1 MFLTNKI
8 KMLSYSILVLSLS
21 FNQLNANE
29 LDFKYI
35 NNIQTKNVND
45 KFLSTNSILSKLD
58 NILNDSKLTIKEK
71 NEYINEM
78 IVISKNF
85 ENKFDI
91 SKLDYPNVKSMQE
104 QINVILNSNLKE
116 LGSTKSMKLYL
127 TLNKNLKNRI
137 FDITHR
143 ELVLNVE
150 KEISTIINNYNL
162 HVFVI
167 NNTAINITKD
177 NNKYNV
183 EEIDSDEPLTSNT
196 KEVNTKNIDEK
207 LIFLNNSI
215 KSNNVLDFVDIL
227 ISEKLNIFS
236 INEKEIL
243 KSYSIVNSTLNYL
256 QSTSLDKTN
265 LDYLISIHN
274 SLKEESL
281 QKLIYALEYEGYDL
295 SNLNDLETV
304 LER

>member
-8 KMLSYSILVLSLS
+8 KMLSYSMLVLSLS

-29 LDFKYI
+29 LDFKYV

-45 KFLSTNSILSKLD
+45 KFLPTNSILSNLD
-58 NILNDSKLTIKEK
+58 NILNDSKLTVKEK

-91 SKLDYPNVKSMQE
+91 SKLDYPNVKSMKE

-162 HVFVI
+162 HVFLI

-265 LDYLISIHN
+265 LDYLISIHD

-281 QKLIYALEYEGYDL
+281 QILIYALEYEGYDL

>member
-281 QKLIYALEYEGYDL
+281 QILIYALEYEGYDL

>member
-45 KFLSTNSILSKLD
+45 KFLPTNSILSNLD

>member
-1 MFLTNKI
+1 MFLKNKI
-8 KMLSYSILVLSLS
+8 KMLSYSMLVLSLS

-29 LDFKYI
+29 LDFKYV

-45 KFLSTNSILSKLD
+45 KFLPTNSILSNLD
-58 NILNDSKLTIKEK
+58 NILNDSKLTVKEK

-265 LDYLISIHN
+265 LDYLISI
-274 SLKEESL
+274 L
-281 QKLIYALEYEGYDL
+281 
-295 SNLNDLETV
+295 
-304 LER
+304 

>member
-1 MFLTNKI
+1 MFLKNKI

-45 KFLSTNSILSKLD
+45 KFLPTNSILSNLD
-58 NILNDSKLTIKEK
+58 NILNDSKLTVKEK

-207 LIFLNNSI
+207 LVFLNNSI

-265 LDYLISIHN
+265 LDYLISIHD

-281 QKLIYALEYEGYDL
+281 QKLIYVLEYEGYDL